1 MTDPRQLIIDRAT
14 EFNENELARGET
26 AIRWTAK
33 DLAEIIAEEKWTN
46 GEPHTCDLEEIAGT
60 LNSRFKDRKPAP
72 QPTADDESEEC
83 DEEGPTLTAP
93 NGTPWLLPMAN
104 TDYDLDPFGV
114 PHARRRQ
121 RVKGGPVSLDKFFTF
136 KGKKKAEGEKPRFVC
151 GYRLRVDGHRRRFKP
166 NYLILARY
174 FAEQKWLSG
183 DES

>member
-1 MTDPRQLIIDRAT
+1 MTDFRQQIIDRAT
-14 EFNENELARGET
+14 AFNERELASGET
-26 AIRWTAK
+26 AMRWTAK
-33 DLAEIIAEEKWTN
+33 DLAEIISEEKWTD
-46 GEPHTCDLEEIAGT
+46 GKTHTCDLEEIAGT
-60 LNSRFKDRKPAP
+60 VNHRFKGSKPVP
-72 QPTADDESEEC
+72 QPESEDAEDC
-83 DEEGPTLTAP
+83 DEEGPTLAAP
-93 NGTPWLLPMAN
+93 NGTPWLLPMAD

-151 GYRLRVDGHRRRFKP
+151 GYRLRVDGNRRRYKP

-183 DES
+183 DEG